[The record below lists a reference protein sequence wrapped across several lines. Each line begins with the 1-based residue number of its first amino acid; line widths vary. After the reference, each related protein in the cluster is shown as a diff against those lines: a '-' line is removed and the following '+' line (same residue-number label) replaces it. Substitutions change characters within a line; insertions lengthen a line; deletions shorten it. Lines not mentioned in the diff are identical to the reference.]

1 MKLET
6 IIETCAEPI
15 VVYDKNGLATYVN
28 SGFERVFGWQRR
40 ELLGKRIDFVPE
52 DQASLTG
59 QAVARV
65 LAGQT
70 VSGME
75 TRRTTKHGQMIH
87 VRLSAA
93 PLKDETDTFD
103 GMVVTL
109 QDISDLVASRQ
120 EAQAANR
127 AKGQFLS
134 NISHEVRTPMNHIM
148 GMLDLLLATRLDEEQ
163 QEFLEILQKSAT
175 SLMAV
180 VNDMLD
186 YSRIQAGKVDCDHIG
201 FDLRTLAE
209 TITAPMGL
217 KSAEKGLRFSLIVHQ
232 LVPSLLVG
240 DPGHLRQVLVN
251 LCSNAVKFTEKG
263 GIKVNIF
270 LEREDDQTADILFE
284 VIDTGIGI
292 AADQIQS
299 IFDSFVQADGSATR
313 KYGGSGLGL
322 SISNRLVQLMG
333 SAIEVKSLPGKG
345 STFFFTLSFD
355 KQAVG
360 VKKKIAVPVSFQGK
374 KILLVDENPMD
385 RRVFKTLSKDWDCL
399 FDEADTPEAALEK
412 LKGATDKNPPFDII
426 VLNMDLPGMG
436 GELLAKTIMG
446 FPWAMDILIIML
458 ASLGKP
464 GDVVRLRKLGLNGYL
479 SKPIKPSEL
488 YDCIATAMAVKYRGQ
503 KQMITRHLL
512 QENKKQQV
520 KILLVESGRAIRKS
534 ILNILNK
541 SGYSATSKT
550 DLGSAFK
557 AFQTGAYNL
566 VLLDIDLSSSMDMV
580 QTMRQYEKQEK
591 MGWVPIIAMAEN
603 PGENQAKG
611 LHRVSMDA
619 CLSKPILP
627 ADLIKAIETW
637 TWQNEGFLRAHVGGY
652 SRIKSKKNQ
661 GIVFNLKVALERAM
675 DDKKFLEM
683 LVNEFVATL
692 PEKIEAIRKAV
703 FKKDTEAV
711 ITAAQSLKGSSGNM
725 GADTIKEAAQA
736 IETMGEAGD
745 LGLAG
750 NRITQLENESGRFK
764 EYVNTIKWS
773 EV

>member
-6 IIETCAEPI
+6 LIETCAEPI
-15 VVYDKNGLATYVN
+15 VVYDRNGLATYVN
-28 SGFERVFGWQRR
+28 SGFERLFGWNRH
-40 ELLGKRIDFVPE
+40 ELLGERIDFVPE

-65 LAGQT
+65 LAGDT

-75 TRRTTKHGQMIH
+75 TRRKTKHGVMVP

-93 PLKDETDTFD
+93 PLRDETDTFD
-103 GMVVTL
+103 GIVVTL
-109 QDISDLVASRQ
+109 QDITDLVASRQ
-120 EAQAANR
+120 EARAANR

-148 GMLDLLLATRLDEEQ
+148 GMIDLLLDTRLDEEQ
-163 QEFLEILQKSAT
+163 QEFVEILQKSAA

-186 YSRIQAGKVDCDHIG
+186 YSRIQAGKTDCDHIG
-201 FDLRTLAE
+201 FDLRTLVE
-209 TITAPMGL
+209 TIAAAMGR
-217 KSAEKGLRFSLIVHQ
+217 KSEEKGLGFGLFVHQ

-263 GIKVNIF
+263 KIKVNVF
-270 LEREDDQTADILFE
+270 LKREDDHTADLLFE

-292 AADQIQS
+292 AADQIS
-299 IFDSFVQADGSATR
+299 LIFGSFVQADGSATR
-313 KYGGSGLGL
+313 KYGGAGLGL
-322 SISNRLVQLMG
+322 SISNKLVRLMG
-333 SAIEVKSLPGKG
+333 STLEVKSYPGKG
-345 STFFFTLSFD
+345 STFFFTLTLD

-360 VKKKIAVPVSFQGK
+360 GNKKIGVPVSFPGK
-374 KILLVDENPMD
+374 KILVVDENPMD

-399 FDEADTPEAALEK
+399 FEAADTPEAALEK
-412 LKGATDKNPPFDII
+412 LKGAPPMNPPFDII
-426 VLNMDLPGMG
+426 VLNMELPGMG

-446 FPWAMDILIIML
+446 FPWARDILMIML
-458 ASLGKP
+458 ASEGKP
-464 GDVVRLRKLGLNGYL
+464 GDVVRLREMGLNGYL
-479 SKPIKPSEL
+479 PKPIKPSEL
-488 YDCIATAMAVKYRGQ
+488 YDCIATALAVQKRGQ

-520 KILLVESGRAIRKS
+520 KILLVESGRAKGKF

-541 SGYSATSKT
+541 SGYGATSKT
-550 DLGSAFK
+550 DMDSAFE
-557 AFQTGAYNL
+557 AFETGAYNL
-566 VLLDIDLSSSMDMV
+566 VLLDIDLPSSMDMV
-580 QTMRQYEKQEK
+580 QTIRQYEKQGK
-591 MGWVPIIAMAEN
+591 KGRVPIIAMAEN
-603 PGENQAKG
+603 LRENQPKG
-611 LHRVSMDA
+611 LERVPMDA
-619 CLSKPILP
+619 CLSKPVFP
-627 ADLIKAIETW
+627 ADLIETIELL
-637 TWQNEGFLRAHVGGY
+637 TWQNEAFLRAHVGGY

-661 GIVFNLKVALERAM
+661 GIVFDLKVALERAM

-703 FKKDTEAV
+703 SKKDTQAV

-725 GADTIKEAAQA
+725 GADTIKAAAQA

-745 LGLAG
+745 LGVAG
-750 NRITQLENESGRFK
+750 NKITQLENESDRFR

>member
-322 SISNRLVQLMG
+322 SI
-333 SAIEVKSLPGKG
+333 
-345 STFFFTLSFD
+345 
-355 KQAVG
+355 
-360 VKKKIAVPVSFQGK
+360 
-374 KILLVDENPMD
+374 
-385 RRVFKTLSKDWDCL
+385 
-399 FDEADTPEAALEK
+399 
-412 LKGATDKNPPFDII
+412 
-426 VLNMDLPGMG
+426 
-436 GELLAKTIMG
+436 
-446 FPWAMDILIIML
+446 
-458 ASLGKP
+458 
-464 GDVVRLRKLGLNGYL
+464 
-479 SKPIKPSEL
+479 
-488 YDCIATAMAVKYRGQ
+488 
-503 KQMITRHLL
+503 
-512 QENKKQQV
+512 
-520 KILLVESGRAIRKS
+520 
-534 ILNILNK
+534 
-541 SGYSATSKT
+541 
-550 DLGSAFK
+550 
-557 AFQTGAYNL
+557 
-566 VLLDIDLSSSMDMV
+566 
-580 QTMRQYEKQEK
+580 
-591 MGWVPIIAMAEN
+591 
-603 PGENQAKG
+603 
-611 LHRVSMDA
+611 
-619 CLSKPILP
+619 
-627 ADLIKAIETW
+627 
-637 TWQNEGFLRAHVGGY
+637 
-652 SRIKSKKNQ
+652 
-661 GIVFNLKVALERAM
+661 
-675 DDKKFLEM
+675 
-683 LVNEFVATL
+683 
-692 PEKIEAIRKAV
+692 
-703 FKKDTEAV
+703 
-711 ITAAQSLKGSSGNM
+711 
-725 GADTIKEAAQA
+725 
-736 IETMGEAGD
+736 
-745 LGLAG
+745 
-750 NRITQLENESGRFK
+750 
-764 EYVNTIKWS
+764 
-773 EV
+773 